1 VVSGGS
7 VVIRHGSAYPD
18 AVVEQLASE
27 VDATRV
33 RARLEPVDTVP
44 DRPGHLVVEIPAAAT
59 LRDVG
64 FVAVWAAVV
73 ATARRRRLRQL
84 AEGGGPDVAATLRL
98 LGGIDVVVAPDGT
111 EPDSGRLLTVVAE
124 RLRAGTLTAG
134 TWGWDPGVADL
145 ARDVR

>member
-1 VVSGGS
+1 VVTGGP
-7 VVIRHGSAYPD
+7 VVFRHGSAYPD
-18 AVVEQLASE
+18 AVVEQLACE

-33 RARLEPVDTVP
+33 RVRLEPVDTVP
-44 DRPGHLVVEIPAAAT
+44 ELPGHLVVELPAAAA
-59 LRDVG
+59 LRDQG

-73 ATARRRRLRQL
+73 ATARRRHRRQL
-84 AEGGGPDVAATLRL
+84 AEGGGPDVAVTLRL

-111 EPDSGRLLTVVAE
+111 EPDPGRLLAVIAE

-145 ARDVR
+145 AHDVR